1 MRSQQSTSDASQPS
15 FDAVVLAGG
24 RSRRFGADKLAA
36 DLDGTPVLA
45 HALAACA
52 GADRLV
58 VVGDPRD
65 LPGVTVWTREEPPG
79 GGPLAGLLA
88 ARPYLTAD
96 VIVVVGG
103 DMPVVAPLVPRLV
116 AALAADDTL
125 EVAACPREDGRPA
138 PLPVAVR
145 RAVLDAAAQQLG
157 SGAGTALGRLLDGRR
172 VVLVAGGAA
181 TADVD
186 TPEDLRRLTA
196 RSASPRDGDAGAGAD
211 AGPTAAAP
219 SPDRPA

>member
-1 MRSQQSTSDASQPS
+1 MRSYQSASDAPRPR

-52 GADRLV
+52 GADRVV
-58 VVGDPRD
+58 VVGERRD
-65 LPGVTVWTREEPPG
+65 LSGVTVWTREEPPG

-88 ARPYLTAD
+88 ARPYLEAE
-96 VIVVVGG
+96 VVVVVGG

-116 AALAADDTL
+116 AALADDDAR

-145 RAVLDAAAQQLG
+145 RTVLDAAAQRFG
-157 SGAGTALGRLLDGRR
+157 SGAGTALGRLLDDRR
-172 VVLVAGGAA
+172 IVLVAGGAA

-186 TPEDLRRLTA
+186 TPEDLRRLA
-196 RSASPRDGDAGAGAD
+196 VRSSVPRD